1 MMKPRLF
8 LLTAGLAI
16 AVLLAGCHIFPNDFP
31 VAVGN
36 RTASTVTVFANG
48 GPIGEIGSNQ
58 TATFNIDL
66 SPIGKTT
73 VDAIGNPISP
83 APIAS
88 ATFTAR
94 DNASGVLSAGAA
106 TTLIHGVTA
115 YLDVAPC
122 LLLAGGSTGPICVSV
137 ANTSSGSSSSPTC
150 SFSLS
155 PSSQSFDSAGGTG
168 TAAIQASSTSCSWT
182 ATSND
187 TWISITSAI
196 SGTGN
201 GTVVFQVQPN
211 MTGLA
216 RTGTLTIAGQTF
228 TVNQGAI

>member
-1 MMKPRLF
+1 MMKPRLS
-8 LLTAGLAI
+8 LVAAGLAI
-16 AVLLAGCHIFPNDFP
+16 AVLLAGCHIFPDDFP

-48 GPIGEIGSNQ
+48 GAIGEVGSNQ
-58 TATFNIDL
+58 TATFSIDL
-66 SPIGKTT
+66 SPIGKTA

-94 DNASGVLSAGAA
+94 DSATGVLSAGAA

-115 YLDVAPC
+115 YVDVAPC

-137 ANTSSGSSSSPTC
+137 ANTSSGSSGSPTC

-187 TWISITSAI
+187 TWISITSAV

>member
-16 AVLLAGCHIFPNDFP
+16 AVLLSGCHIFPNDFP

-115 YLDVAPC
+115 YVDVAPC

-211 MTGLA
+211 MTRLA

>member
-115 YLDVAPC
+115 YVDVAPC

>member
-115 YLDVAPC
+115 YVDVAPC

-187 TWISITSAI
+187 TWINITSAI